1 MGNAQT
7 AVLGFGVTGQSVARH
22 CLRQGTIP
30 VVLDTRP
37 QRPVATEFAD
47 LDIRWSQTAWPDL
60 AVGQAVLSPGLSLDS
75 CLVKGAREAGVKL
88 VSDID
93 LFFIDLPEGAEVIG
107 VTGTNGK
114 STVTAWA
121 GHVLNAAG
129 VDCAVGGNLGDAA
142 LDVLQRQCGT
152 YVLELSSF
160 QLERSADLP
169 LAAATVLN
177 VTEDHLD
184 MHGDMAAYQASK
196 HRIYAAAGR
205 IVYSRD
211 CTLTMPAEPENA
223 VSFGLGKPPREQ
235 DWGISEINGRA
246 QLCRGMMPVM
256 PADELPLP
264 GDHNLL
270 NALAVCALVEQWVDP
285 SALPAALRSYA
296 GLAHRFEMVA
306 EYLGVQ
312 YVNDSKATNL
322 GAAMAALE
330 GLPTKDQVVL
340 IAGGDPKGV
349 DLTPLAGLF
358 PGRVKHVVCLGMAA
372 PELAELAQSVGISHA
387 LCTDMAA
394 AVAESARVA
403 VNGDLVLLSPACAS
417 LDMFSSYSE
426 RGDQFAA
433 AARALADEGSV

>member
-1 MGNAQT
+1 MASAET

-22 CLRQGTIP
+22 FLRHGAAP

-37 QRPVATEFAD
+37 QRPVAPEFAG
-47 LDIRWSQTAWPDL
+47 LDIRWSQTVWPDL
-60 AVGQAVLSPGLSLDS
+60 QVVQAVLSPGLAMES
-75 CLVKGAREAGVKL
+75 CLVKGARQAGVKL

-93 LFFIDLPEGAEVIG
+93 LFFAELPDGAEVIG

-114 STVTAWA
+114 STVTAWT
-121 GHVLNAAG
+121 GHVLNAVG
-129 VDCAVGGNLGDAA
+129 VECAVGGNLGDAA
-142 LDVLQRQCGT
+142 LDVLQRQCGK

-184 MHGDMAAYQASK
+184 MHGDMEAYRASK
-196 HRIYAAAGR
+196 HRIYAVAGR
-205 IVYSRD
+205 VVFSRD
-211 CTLTMPAEPENA
+211 CALTTPADAEGA
-223 VSFGLGKPPREQ
+223 VSFGLDTPPREQ
-235 DWGISEINGRA
+235 DWGIREIEGRA
-246 QLCRGMMPVM
+246 QLCRGMQPVM

-270 NALAVCALVEQWVDP
+270 NALAVCALVEPWVEL
-285 SALPAALRSYA
+285 AVLPAALRTYR
-296 GLAHRFEMVA
+296 GLAHRFEQVA
-306 EYLGVQ
+306 EHLGVT

-322 GAAMAALE
+322 GATMAALE
-330 GLPTKDQVVL
+330 GLPTEDQVVL

-349 DLTPLAGLF
+349 DLSPLAGLL
-358 PGRVKHVVCLGMAA
+358 PGRVKHLVCLGMAA
-372 PELAELAQSVGISHA
+372 PELAEIARTAGVSHA

-394 AVAESARVA
+394 AVAESARAA
-403 VNGDLVLLSPACAS
+403 VSGDLVLLSPACAS

-433 AARALADEGSV
+433 AARALSEGGSP